1 VRQAEGLRIGNNQGA
16 NGAAIFATLSGNRCF
31 NNFQGVLIENNR
43 TNNAYLSVTSS
54 GDRFYENGAGAI
66 ILAGLSF
73 GPSAANGN
81 TVDFSARGSRF
92 DDNNE
97 FTIFDVGG
105 LFIVGGENTAFPNGT
120 SNNTVNARLL
130 GCRMS
135 NNQGTDLTG
144 IGARS
149 TSLSAGTPGINNHVT
164 IEVRGAGKSQ
174 PFTFL
179 ENTIPFEA
187 NTTNSAALIQ

>member
-16 NGAAIFATLSGNRCF
+16 NGAAIFATLSGNRSF
-31 NNFQGVLIENNR
+31 NNFQGFLIENNR
-43 TNNAYLSVTSS
+43 TNNAYLSISSS
-54 GDRFYENGAGAI
+54 GDRFFENGAGAI

-73 GPSAANGN
+73 ATSSANGN
-81 TVDFSARGSRF
+81 TVDFTAHGTHF
-92 DDNNE
+92 DDNKGA
-97 FTIFDVGG
+97 TIFDVGG

-120 SNNTVNARLL
+120 SNNTVNARLR

-149 TSLSAGTPGINNHVT
+149 NPLAVGPPGTNNHVN
-164 IEVRGAGKSQ
+164 IEVRGGGRSQ
-174 PFTFL
+174 PVTFFA
-179 ENTIPFEA
+179 NTIPFEA
-187 NTTNSAALIQ
+187 DTTNSVTIIQ